1 MRAAVRSCS
10 GEQSSIRIKE
20 VAQPVAGDGQVLVR
34 VMAVGVNPADWQV
47 AAGWMDGA
55 RSSQGP
61 VIVGHEFSGIVEHVG
76 PGCSDV
82 SEGDAVIGRTDSEVA
97 GALAEYVA
105 VDESTLVGKPA
116 RLDHIEAS
124 SIAMT
129 GVTAWQALVEA
140 AGLGK
145 RQKVLVHAGAGG
157 VGATAIQLAR
167 HLGAYV
173 SSTCSDR
180 NLYYVL
186 DLGAHRSI
194 DYSRGRFEEI
204 ASERDVV
211 LDSIGGR
218 VTLRSIQATREGG
231 TVVSIA
237 DQWTHPEYV
246 PTGLDA
252 MAQAWLRW
260 RCQRL
265 ARRRGV
271 RWLCLRTRTDARAL
285 RAVADLYESGV
296 LRPQVSRIFEFEE
309 AGDAIAMSRGL
320 RVRGKLVVAVDRKV
334 GRDASPSEGVL
345 WDSQASYRSVSS
357 KREQDEDGALR
368 PNGDEEATWSDRPA
382 R

>member
-1 MRAAVRSCS
+1 
-10 GEQSSIRIKE
+10 
-20 VAQPVAGDGQVLVR
+20 
-34 VMAVGVNPADWQV
+34 
-47 AAGWMDGA
+47 
-55 RSSQGP
+55 
-61 VIVGHEFSGIVEHVG
+61 
-76 PGCSDV
+76 
-82 SEGDAVIGRTDSEVA
+82 
-97 GALAEYVA
+97 LAEYVA
-105 VDESTLVGKPA
+105 VDESTLVAKPA
-116 RLDHIEAS
+116 RLGHIEAA

-140 AGLGK
+140 ADLGK
-145 RQKVLVHAGAGG
+145 KQKVLIHAGAGG

-173 SSTCSDR
+173 SGTCSDR

-204 ASERDVV
+204 VSERDVV

-237 DQWTHPEYV
+237 DQWTRPEHV
-246 PTGLDA
+246 TTGLDA
-252 MAQAWLRW
+252 MTQAWLRW
-260 RCQRL
+260 RCQWL

-271 RWLCLRTRTDARAL
+271 RWVCLRTRTDAGAL
-285 RAVADLYESGV
+285 RAVADLYQSGV
-296 LRPQVSRIFEFEE
+296 LRPQVSRIFDFKET
-309 AGDAIAMSRGL
+309 GDAIAMSRGL
-320 RVRGKLVVAVDRKV
+320 RVRGKLVVAVDGEV

-345 WDSQASYRSVSS
+345 WDSHASYRSVSL
-357 KREQDEDGALR
+357 KREQDKGGTSR
-368 PNGDEEATWSDRPA
+368 SNGDEEATWGDRPV